1 MLEFNKMPLL
11 PGQKQGRDV
20 NPVDVNNLNAI
31 GVQGGAFQLH
41 KGDVIEFPAGEPL
54 VVSQKV
60 RNAPDSPLA
69 YYVGCIRNGKE
80 SWLSISSLTRR
91 NYQGLPI
98 GKFQEAMCE
107 KPSFKEVYEELAG
120 KKIKAGE
127 PKEVIF
133 AVFDRTTGERTDKTV
148 PRYIPEIEWA

>member
-20 NPVDVNNLNAI
+20 NPVDVNTLNEI
-31 GVQGGAFQLH
+31 GIQGGAFALH
-41 KGDVIEFPAGEPL
+41 KGDVIEFPEGQPL

-60 RNAPDSPLA
+60 RNTPDSPLA

-80 SWLSISSLTRR
+80 SWLAISSLTRR
-91 NYQGLPI
+91 DYQGVPV
-98 GKFQEAMCE
+98 GDFQVKMCE

-127 PKEVIF
+127 PKEVKF
-133 AVFDRTTGERTDKTV
+133 AVFDNKTGERTDKV
-148 PRYIPEIEWA
+148 QSRYLPEITWA